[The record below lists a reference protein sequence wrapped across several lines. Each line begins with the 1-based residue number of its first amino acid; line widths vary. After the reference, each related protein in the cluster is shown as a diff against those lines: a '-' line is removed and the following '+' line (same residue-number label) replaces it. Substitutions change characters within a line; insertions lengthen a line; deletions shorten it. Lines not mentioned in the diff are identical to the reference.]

1 MGRARGSLA
10 ALLVIALALAGV
22 LAGFV
27 VSLRAASRAFEHA
40 VIAEQQAAAV
50 TAIARQAGHDGAAL
64 AEWVA
69 DYRDL
74 VRRESAVLPQGSA
87 VPREEMARADA
98 VATLARDPGARGQ
111 LAALLGEMARGERAE
126 VAQARA
132 EMGATRRRM
141 LVLGG
146 LLAGVALA
154 AAGLGGWSLWRAN
167 RDLAGQVA
175 ARTED
180 LLAVDRSRRL
190 FFAKASH
197 ELRTPVTALRS
208 VAEVALASMGAAC
221 GGDARAVLGDVVA
234 QAQFL
239 GHRID
244 EMLALASAEEGRPV
258 LALVP
263 CDLRAVMAG
272 VAAAAGAYARS
283 VEVEIVCE
291 QPDSAVMVMA
301 DARWLGQA
309 VLAVVDNGLKFSDP
323 GGRLRMEL
331 QVAGGEA
338 VMGVTDAGPGI
349 LPKELPRIF
358 DAYYQA
364 EAGRERGGTGL
375 GLALARWVAEQH
387 GGWVRAENLA
397 GGGCRVVLG
406 LEVMA

>member
-74 VRRESAVLPQGSA
+74 VRRESDVLPQGSS
-87 VPREEMARADA
+87 VPREEMARADT
-98 VATLARDPGARGQ
+98 VAALTSHPGERGQ
-111 LAALLGEMARGERAE
+111 LAALLGDMARGERAE

-132 EMGATRRRM
+132 EMAATRRRM

-154 AAGLGGWSLWRAN
+154 AAGLGGWSLLRAN

-208 VAEVALASMGAAC
+208 VAEVALASMGAD

-244 EMLALASAEEGRPV
+244 EMLALASAEEGKPV

-272 VAAAAGAYARS
+272 VAAAAEAYARS
-283 VEVEIVCE
+283 VEVEIACE
-291 QPDSAVMVMA
+291 GPQGAVMVMA

-309 VLAVVDNGLKFSDP
+309 VLAVVENGLKFSDP

-338 VMGVTDAGPGI
+338 VIGVTDAGPGI
-349 LPKELPRIF
+349 LPAELPRIF

-387 GGWVRAENLA
+387 GGWIRAENLA